1 MPTLH
6 AIIRTDLCEET
17 IVETYA
23 KAEDAAAF
31 MDRQPDG
38 APFRIAVLGEQV
50 EPKLFTC
57 LAGEEWSG
65 PTSIE
70 VAQRCRTI
78 AAENGINAQ
87 IYGLVPVEG

>member
-6 AIIRTDLCEET
+6 AIIRTDLCEEI

-23 KAEDAAAF
+23 KAEDAQLF
-31 MDRQPDG
+31 IERQPDG

-65 PTSIE
+65 PTTIE
-70 VAQRCRTI
+70 VAQRVRAI
-78 AAENGINAQ
+78 AQDDGITAQ